1 MSQKK
6 LSNISNSTPN
16 AATKKTVSAH
26 KFLRWPFLLTAAAL
40 FVGLLCLAV
49 LTRNNTTVTLDGH
62 AYQVDVADT
71 DDARQKGLG
80 GTTSLLPGHGML
92 FVFHADSPW
101 VFWMKDM
108 HYAID
113 IVWLDAAKHVV
124 ARVHATPDSYPHT
137 FTPPKP
143 ARYVLEL
150 PSEAAAH
157 VKQGDAASF

>member
-1 MSQKK
+1 M
-6 LSNISNSTPN
+6 
-16 AATKKTVSAH
+16 
-26 KFLRWPFLLTAAAL
+26 LTAAAL

-49 LTRNNTTVTLDGH
+49 LTRNNTAVMLDGH
-62 AYQVDVADT
+62 VYQVTVADT
-71 DDARQKGLG
+71 DAARQKGLG
-80 GTTSLLPGHGML
+80 GTASLPTGYGML
-92 FVFHADSPW
+92 FVFNSDSPW

-113 IVWLDAAKHVV
+113 IVWLDVGKHVV

-157 VKQGDAASF
+157 VKQGDTASF